1 MKEELKQLYLNL
13 TNVETKGQSTII
25 MANCLVNLSKLI
37 EIADNQSEPDS
48 Q

>member
-1 MKEELKQLYLNL
+1 MKEDLKQLYLNL

-25 MANCLVNLSKLI
+25 MANCLINLSKLI
-37 EIADNQSEPDS
+37 EKADESEDS

>member
-13 TNVETKGQSTII
+13 SNVETKGQSTII

-37 EIADNQSEPDS
+37 EKADNESEDS

>member
-13 TNVETKGQSTII
+13 SNVETKGQSTII
-25 MANCLVNLSKLI
+25 MANCLINLSKLI
-37 EIADNQSEPDS
+37 EIANNQSESDS

>member
-25 MANCLVNLSKLI
+25 MANCLINLSKLI
-37 EIADNQSEPDS
+37 EKADNESEDS

>member
-1 MKEELKQLYLNL
+1 MKEDLKQLYLNL

-25 MANCLVNLSKLI
+25 MANCLINLSKLI
-37 EIADNQSEPDS
+37 EIANNQSEPDS

>member
-13 TNVETKGQSTII
+13 TNVETKGQSTIV
-25 MANCLVNLSKLI
+25 MANCLINLSKLI
-37 EIADNQSEPDS
+37 EKADESEDS

>member
-13 TNVETKGQSTII
+13 SNVETKGQSTII
-25 MANCLVNLSKLI
+25 MANCLINLSKLI
-37 EIADNQSEPDS
+37 EKADESEDS

>member
-25 MANCLVNLSKLI
+25 MANCLINLSMLI
-37 EIADNQSEPDS
+37 EKADNESEDS

>member
-13 TNVETKGQSTII
+13 SNVETKGQITII

>member
-13 TNVETKGQSTII
+13 SNVETKGDSTII

>member
-1 MKEELKQLYLNL
+1 MKEELKKLYLNL
-13 TNVETKGQSTII
+13 SNVETKGDSTII

>member
-13 TNVETKGQSTII
+13 TNVETKGQSTIV
-25 MANCLVNLSKLI
+25 MANCLINLSKLI
-37 EIADNQSEPDS
+37 EKADNESEDS

>member
-25 MANCLVNLSKLI
+25 MANCLINLSKLI
-37 EIADNQSEPDS
+37 EKADESEDS

>member
-13 TNVETKGQSTII
+13 SNVETKGQSTII
-25 MANCLVNLSKLI
+25 MANCLINLSKLI
-37 EIADNQSEPDS
+37 EKADESEGS

>member
-1 MKEELKQLYLNL
+1 MTNELKQLYLNL

-25 MANCLVNLSKLI
+25 MANCLINLSKLI
-37 EIADNQSEPDS
+37 EIANNQSESDS

>member
-13 TNVETKGQSTII
+13 SNVETKGQGTII
-25 MANCLVNLSKLI
+25 MANCLINLSKLI
-37 EIADNQSEPDS
+37 EKADNESEDS

>member
-13 TNVETKGQSTII
+13 SNVETKGSSTII
-25 MANCLVNLSKLI
+25 MANCLINLSKLI
-37 EIADNQSEPDS
+37 EKADNESEDS

>member
-13 TNVETKGQSTII
+13 SNIETKGQSTII
-25 MANCLVNLSKLI
+25 MANCLINLSKLI
-37 EIADNQSEPDS
+37 EKADNESEDS

>member
-13 TNVETKGQSTII
+13 SNVETKGQSTII
-25 MANCLVNLSKLI
+25 MANCLINLSKLI
-37 EIADNQSEPDS
+37 ENANNQSEPDS

>member
-13 TNVETKGQSTII
+13 SNVETKGQSTII

>member
-13 TNVETKGQSTII
+13 SNVETKGQSTII
-25 MANCLVNLSKLI
+25 MANCLINLSKLI
-37 EIADNQSEPDS
+37 EKADNESEDS

>member
-13 TNVETKGQSTII
+13 TNVETKGQSTIV
-25 MANCLVNLSKLI
+25 MAGCLLNLSKLI
-37 EIADNQSEPDS
+37 EKADESEDS